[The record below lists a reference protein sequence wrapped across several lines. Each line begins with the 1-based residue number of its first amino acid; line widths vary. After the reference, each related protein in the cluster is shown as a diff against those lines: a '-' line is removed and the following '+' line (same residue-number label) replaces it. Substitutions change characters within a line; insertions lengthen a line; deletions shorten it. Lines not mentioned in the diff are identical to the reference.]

1 MRICFALTLFSLLWA
16 THHCAPKRMF
26 MLSFPRTGVRSHL
39 THLTYPER
47 SPESAISS
55 EPVVRSRKRNI
66 AALAHDNLIPATKRF
81 DEEMIF
87 DGDLIFPLISKRD
100 YGEELGSD
108 IIYEDARDKNDRK
121 DYKRDEEA
129 MKKTQD

>member
-1 MRICFALTLFSLLWA
+1 M
-16 THHCAPKRMF
+16 
-26 MLSFPRTGVRSHL
+26 
-39 THLTYPER
+39 
-47 SPESAISS
+47 
-55 EPVVRSRKRNI
+55 RSRKRNI

-121 DYKRDEEA
+121 DCAFYLVLYTFSCYKPYSIISKMNVLPLPTRLV
-129 MKKTQD
+129 

>member
-1 MRICFALTLFSLLWA
+1 
-16 THHCAPKRMF
+16 
-26 MLSFPRTGVRSHL
+26 
-39 THLTYPER
+39 
-47 SPESAISS
+47 
-55 EPVVRSRKRNI
+55 
-66 AALAHDNLIPATKRF
+66 
-81 DEEMIF
+81 MIF

-129 MKKTQD
+129 MKKTYGGRNRDPFPVYKNIRYGQD